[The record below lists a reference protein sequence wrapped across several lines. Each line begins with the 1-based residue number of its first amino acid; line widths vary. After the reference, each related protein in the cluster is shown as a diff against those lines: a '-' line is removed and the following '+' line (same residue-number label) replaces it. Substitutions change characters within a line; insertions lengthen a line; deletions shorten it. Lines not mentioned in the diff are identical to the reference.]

1 MAPPSTPAAAP
12 KQPQS
17 VTIKLSGRPGIDTD
31 GSPTVFDPTT
41 KAGRQQIEDSGP
53 TGFVETTAK
62 DPKGQNFTY
71 KKGKNK
77 GHTHRFVMG
86 DNGSF
91 VSPTSFQDRQFG
103 RKDQHRYTDADT
115 VAYVA
120 LSKKDAKK
128 LHVKFGDEVELTNLD
143 NKKTTRAIYADSAG
157 NHTGHIEMSPPAARA
172 LGMKVDARGWN
183 NTEHLNLQITSHPP
197 ALQPT
202 TQPTTPTQTGAGT
215 SGRRAQL
222 PRREFGTTEAAATGL
237 AANTNTKGKAKVAA
251 AELVELT
258 H

>member
-1 MAPPSTPAAAP
+1 MAPPPNPATAP

-17 VTIKLSGRPGIDTD
+17 VTINLTGRPGIDTD
-31 GSPTVFDPTT
+31 GSPTVFNPTT

-53 TGFVETTAK
+53 TGFLETDAK
-62 DPKGQNFTY
+62 DPKGQDFTF
-71 KKGKNK
+71 KTGKNK

-91 VSPTSFQDRQFG
+91 VSPTSLQDSKFG
-103 RKDQHRYTDADT
+103 LKDQHRYADADK

-120 LSKKDAKK
+120 LSKEDAKK
-128 LHVKFGDEVELTNLD
+128 LGVKLGDEVELTNLD
-143 NKKTTRAIYADSAG
+143 NKKTTRAIFADSAG
-157 NHTGHIEMSPPAARA
+157 GHTGHIEMSPPAATA

-202 TQPTTPTQTGAGT
+202 TQPTTPTQATPGG
-215 SGRRAQL
+215 SGQRAQM
-222 PRREFGTTEAAATGL
+222 PRREFGGTEVAATTP
-237 AANTNTKGKAKVAA
+237 AANTNTKAKAKVVP
-251 AELVELT
+251 AEVVELT